1 MQTPSPHSKS
11 IPRQLQSPT
20 GSNYSSPITPFQY
33 SPAGLLKQS
42 GKKKQSELKSY
53 INQFGNLLLT
63 YLHDSNQIK
72 GVVSSLASLYRNLLS
87 VNRTFLRSGYW
98 RLKPDKAFP
107 ELHNLC
113 GAKMIVD
120 IEASI
125 SQLRL
130 FMSVFS
136 F

>member
-1 MQTPSPHSKS
+1 M
-11 IPRQLQSPT
+11 PRQLQSPT

-33 SPAGLLKQS
+33 SPAGLLGKQS

-72 GVVSSLASLYRNLLS
+72 GVVSSLASLYKNLLS

-98 RLKPDKAFP
+98 RLKTVKAFP

-113 GAKMIVD
+113 GAKIIID
-120 IEASI
+120 IEACI

-130 FMSVFS
+130 FMSVFPFS
-136 F
+136 VFIYF